1 MSKDTLLVAI
11 RGWTTTGDWW
21 LGSDLG
27 GELRPSF
34 IQTLERKLPRC
45 DVWAPDLDMGMF
57 SMRLAESLCMEVVA
71 GIRQKLLEHPELEHI
86 VLLGFSSGSLL
97 ARRVFCIAH
106 GAAETGEVTQP
117 PEPWANRIDRLV
129 VLAGITRGWEYTSVS
144 PAYLRF
150 ISPVLPRLT
159 ALLSAF
165 GSSTGRVET
174 PVPLIMQLRRGS
186 PFVVS
191 TRIQYVNVF
200 EALRLCPAK
209 RRDAPLRVD
218 GRPSTVFLLG
228 AQDQYLSPADCSELG
243 PRTEFVF
250 VEVGATNHTE
260 ALEIED
266 PPHVEQAA
274 SRSVNSATTDDALR
288 RLAIKTR
295 RERIVCAISAPFAE
309 LNSQEWAIPAGDI
322 DDYLDPMD
330 LSEPGPKTADEGA
343 RVDHAVM
350 VLHGIRD
357 HGFWTKRIAREI
369 KTLGRDR
376 RISVRAPSPSY
387 GYFSLWDFVKPGGR
401 DAAARW
407 FMEKYADVKSHF
419 PNAQISFVG
428 HSNGTYLAARA
439 LELCPA
445 IQFRN
450 VVFAGS
456 VVRRSFRWSDLSGQV
471 RCVLNYVGNKD
482 WVVAFLPAVFEKLR
496 WESLDVGGAGAYGF
510 LEAEPEPGRTK
521 RLAVGNGPSVEL
533 TEVRFVNGQHDAAI
547 KESYWKEIAQFA
559 LEGTLPP
566 VRETVDRP
574 TEWGRAFRNAPVL
587 TAVLVVLA
595 MTALASPLLF
605 AALAT
610 NFGLSWLLVTLA
622 VAAGLGLSWVTS
634 RFLRMW

>member
-1 MSKDTLLVAI
+1 MSKNTLLVAI

-21 LGSDLG
+21 LGRKLG
-27 GELRPSF
+27 GELRSSF
-34 IQTLERKLPRC
+34 THTLQRELPHC
-45 DVWAPDLDMGMF
+45 EVWAPELDMGMF
-57 SMRLAESLCMEVVA
+57 SMRLAESLCKEVVE
-71 GIRQKLLEHPELEHI
+71 GIRQRLLEHPELDRI
-86 VLLGFSSGSLL
+86 VLLGFSAGSLL

-106 GAAETGEVTQP
+106 GADETGEVTQP
-117 PEPWANRIDRLV
+117 PEPWADKIDRLV

-144 PAYLRF
+144 PDHVRF
-150 ISPVLPRLT
+150 VSPVLPRLA
-159 ALLSAF
+159 ALLGAF
-165 GSSTGRVET
+165 GSSTRRVET
-174 PVPLIMQLRRGS
+174 PVPLIMQLKRGA
-186 PFVVS
+186 PFVVT

-209 RRDAPLRVD
+209 RRDSPLRVD

-228 AQDQYLSPADCSELG
+228 AQDEYLSPADCSELG

-250 VEVGATNHTE
+250 VEVGATNHAE

-266 PPHVEQAA
+266 PPPSEQDRWPPVGVVTAD
-274 SRSVNSATTDDALR
+274 NYTK

-295 RERIVCAISAPFAE
+295 RERIVCAISSPFAE
-309 LNSQEWAIPAGDI
+309 LSSQEWAIPAGDI

-330 LSEPGPKTADEGA
+330 VSEPGPKTAEEGA
-343 RVDHAVM
+343 KVDHAVM

-387 GYFSLWDFVKPGGR
+387 GYFSMWDFVKPGGR
-401 DAAARW
+401 DTAAHW

-419 PNAQISFVG
+419 PNAEISFVG

-439 LELCPA
+439 LELCPS
-445 IQFRN
+445 IKFSN
-450 VVFAGS
+450 IVFAGS
-456 VVRRSFRWSDLSGQV
+456 VVRRDYLWSRRSGQV

-496 WESLDVGGAGAYGF
+496 LKTLDVGGAGAFGF

-521 RLAVGNGPSVEL
+521 RLASAAGPGVEM
-533 TEVRFVNGQHDAAI
+533 TEVRFVDGQHDAAI
-547 KESYWKEIAQFA
+547 VETYWKEIALFA
-559 LEGTLPP
+559 LEGTLLTA
-566 VRETVDRP
+566 RETVERS
-574 TEWGRAFRNAPVL
+574 TGWGRAFRNAPMITGIL
-587 TAVLVVLA
+587 AVVA
-595 MTALASPLLF
+595 MIALATPLLF

-610 NFGLSWLLVTLA
+610 SLGFSWYLVTVA
-622 VAAGLGLSWVTS
+622 VSAGLGLSWFTS
-634 RFLRMW
+634 RWLRKW